1 MRRTLAVVCL
11 LLALAAIAACASNAP
26 VPANYYENDIHH
38 GYPGPG
44 VTSPSAE

>member
-1 MRRTLAVVCL
+1 MQKICVVLCLFLAALAVAGCV
-11 LLALAAIAACASNAP
+11 SGP

-44 VTSPSAE
+44 VSDPSAT